1 MKGIKTMTNKQR
13 ALKATLET
21 MYNEFS
27 AGVGFADYKYYNAWS
42 KTPIT
47 AQCLSSFFSLGFGK
61 REKRNGVYV
70 YKFFT
75 NDGEW
80 IVR

>member
-1 MKGIKTMTNKQR
+1 MTDKQR

-21 MYNEFS
+21 MFNECGD
-27 AGVGFADYKYYNAWS
+27 GVGYMTYKEYNAWS

-47 AQCLSSFFSLGFGK
+47 AQGLNSFFSLGFGK

-75 NDGEW
+75 KDGEW